1 MVEGI
6 DVREVRSSKVSQH
19 LQPIFYFAS
28 FQDENQVHPF
38 VEYTAH
44 CSASSC
50 PPAYC
55 SCVGCARAR
64 FEYVYWIDE
73 VSAGR
78 GQENIGFS
86 DFYQIHPSIIPISC
100 LSCLYFVFRRHAVYS
115 FVK

>member
-38 VEYTAH
+38 VECTAR

-86 DFYQIHPSIIPISC
+86 DFFEKFIRL
-100 LSCLYFVFRRHAVYS
+100 LSLSVA
-115 FVK
+115 

>member
-1 MVEGI
+1 MEGT
-6 DVREVRSSKVSQH
+6 DVREVRSSKVSQR
-19 LQPIFYFAS
+19 LQHIVYFAF

-44 CSASSC
+44 CSASPC

-55 SCVGCARAR
+55 SCVGSARAR
-64 FEYVYWIDE
+64 SEYVYWIDE

-86 DFYQIHPSIIPISC
+86 DF
-100 LSCLYFVFRRHAVYS
+100 
-115 FVK
+115 